1 MKGRT
6 LKMNKLHWTIVGA
19 FAGGLAL
26 AVSPASAQQN
36 VNCVGPLPPG
46 TYGNVNVAKNRTCN
60 LNFGVTVLGN
70 VTVSTGGRFTMDEA
84 AINGNIVSNKAAVIL
99 LLGDDT
105 INQNVT
111 LIGTTEQI
119 FIDGVVVGGNVQI
132 SGTRTN
138 LLPLDFADNFV
149 TGNVVFQENESEVNL
164 IDNNVIGGNLVCIG
178 NTPAPING
186 PIGGG
191 APNTV
196 TGQKIGQCV
205 GL

>member
-1 MKGRT
+1 
-6 LKMNKLHWTIVGA
+6 
-19 FAGGLAL
+19 
-26 AVSPASAQQN
+26 
-36 VNCVGPLPPG
+36 
-46 TYGNVNVAKNRTCN
+46 
-60 LNFGVTVLGN
+60 
-70 VTVSTGGRFTMDEA
+70 
-84 AINGNIVSNKAAVIL
+84 VSNKAAVIL

-149 TGNVVFQENESEVNL
+149 TGNIVFQENESEVNL

>member
-1 MKGRT
+1 MT
-6 LKMNKLHWTIVGA
+6 SKMNKLYWTIVGA
-19 FAGGLAL
+19 PVVGLAL

-36 VNCVGPLPPG
+36 VNCVGQLPAG
-46 TYGNVNVAKNRTCN
+46 TYGNVNVAKNKTCN
-60 LNFGVTVLGN
+60 LTFGVTVLGN

-84 AINGNIVSNKAAVIL
+84 IINENIVSNKAAVIL
-99 LLGDDT
+99 LLGDD
-105 INQNVT
+105 QNVT

-119 FIDGVVVGGNVQI
+119 FIDGVIVGGNIQI

-138 LLPLDFADNFV
+138 LNPLDFADNFV
-149 TGNVVFQENESEVNL
+149 TGNIAFQENESEINL
-164 IDNNVIGGNLVCIG
+164 IDNNVIGGNLVCTG
-178 NTPAPING
+178 NTPAPVNG